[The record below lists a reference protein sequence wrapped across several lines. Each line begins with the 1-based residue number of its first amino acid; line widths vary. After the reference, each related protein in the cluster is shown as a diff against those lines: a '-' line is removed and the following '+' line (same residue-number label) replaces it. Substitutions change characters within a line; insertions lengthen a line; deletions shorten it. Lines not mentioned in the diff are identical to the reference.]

1 MQASYPDTRPLS
13 QRLVRVGI
21 GAFLVL
27 TCLRVWLGSEP
38 ILPRAAAQLPN
49 PAAQRL
55 DMVREQRRTNVLLD
69 QIYQQLT
76 TGTLHVR
83 LDGADNQSDTPTGSR
98 GADR

>member
-1 MQASYPDTRPLS
+1 MQSSYPEIRPLS
-13 QRLVRVGI
+13 QRLVRVGV

-27 TCLRVWLGSEP
+27 TCLRVWIGSEP

-49 PAAQRL
+49 PAVQRL
-55 DMVREQRRTNVLLD
+55 NMVKEQRRTNMLLD

-83 LDGADNQSDTPTGSR
+83 LDGADNQSDTSNRSR
-98 GADR
+98 RADR